1 MLDRQ
6 KPKFITMKKL
16 FKIVGVLAIGMIVHA
31 CGNPNTNNDNMDNDM
46 DNMNDM
52 EMDTTTIDTTDSVAI
67 QPESF

>member
-1 MLDRQ
+1 
-6 KPKFITMKKL
+6 MKKL

-31 CGNPNTNNDNMDNDM
+31 CGSPNTDNDNMDNDM

-52 EMDTTTIDTTDSVAI
+52 EMDTSTIDTTDSVVI